1 MVFEKIKEL
10 VIAQFPLVDAESLT
24 MNTSFREDLEADS
37 LDLVEFIMAIEDEF
51 GISMEGEDADEEI
64 ANIKTIGDVVNYIS
78 DHQ

>member
-10 VIAQFPLVDAESLT
+10 VLEQFPEFPEDEVT

-37 LDLVEFIMAIEDEF
+37 LDLVEFIMAVEDEF
-51 GISMEGEDADEEI
+51 SIDMEGEDADEEI